1 MLSFFGKEYS
11 EELYRNISLIHV
23 KETPE
28 QDITDNIY
36 KCYCNTIFR
45 SKYFFRGSATHI
57 GCCDRCMECLGKQT
71 VLRYL
76 HLTFTLKITS
86 VLGAG
91 KRFFSPAIMQ
101 VFFLMLMSCQV
112 FIKYILNMEK
122 RQVMITTKKSWGMLV
137 CVWKAYSTE
146 NSSPIH
152 LDC

>member
-1 MLSFFGKEYS
+1 MLSFFGKKYS
-11 EELYRNISLIHV
+11 ELYRNISLIHV

-45 SKYFFRGSATHI
+45 SKYFFRDSATHI
-57 GCCDRCMECLGKQT
+57 GCCDQCMECLGKQT
-71 VLRYL
+71 VLCYL

-91 KRFFSPAIMQ
+91 KRFFFSPAIMQ
-101 VFFLMLMSCQV
+101 VFFFLMLMSCQA

-122 RQVMITTKKSWGMLV
+122 RQVMITTKKILGNASV
-137 CVWKAYSTE
+137 CLESLF
-146 NSSPIH
+146 N
-152 LDC
+152 